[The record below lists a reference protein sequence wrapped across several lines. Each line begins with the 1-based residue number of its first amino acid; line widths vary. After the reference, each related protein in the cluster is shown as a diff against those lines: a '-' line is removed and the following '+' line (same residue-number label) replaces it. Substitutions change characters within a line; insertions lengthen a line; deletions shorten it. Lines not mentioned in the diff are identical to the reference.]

1 MDELCKS
8 FDRVSK
14 DKRVDAVQALL
25 RRCSTAEL
33 SVLSVILSRMLRV
46 DFVRQYPAEVAMRI
60 FQFLDAKSLCH
71 AAQCS
76 RSWRKT
82 ADDDM
87 IWHRMCEQHIDKK
100 CAKCGWG
107 LPLLDRKRKA
117 DVMEQSGDASESA
130 KRRKSSSSSDSDD
143 TTAKPETGVRSW
155 KHVYS
160 ERLLVERNW
169 RRGNYRTSHFK
180 GHSDGIMSIQYD
192 ECLALLV
199 SGSYDHT
206 IKVWNT
212 DSKECIKT
220 LTGHTRC
227 VRAVQFDEH
236 KIISGSLDRTLRV
249 WNMKTFEC
257 IRVLEGHNDGVVCL
271 HFDDKI
277 LASGSADA
285 TIRVWNIATGK
296 CFVLKGHSDWV
307 NQLEI
312 YRKTM
317 LFSCS
322 DDQTVRLWDLQTKQQ
337 IRSFSGHNDQVQSLH
352 ISLPHTRNPLRATS
366 ESKGGDAKLVTASL
380 DKTVK
385 VWSIDTGECLKTL
398 FGHEEGVW
406 CVSSDTLRIV
416 SGSNDRKII
425 LWDLESGTSMYT
437 LNGGHTLPVSCCYL
451 TDTKI
456 VTGGEDGILC
466 MFDFGASI

>member
-1 MDELCKS
+1 MPRRVVVELTEC
-8 FDRVSK
+8 FGRVPSEHRLSSLK
-14 DKRVDAVQALL
+14 ALL
-25 RRCSTAEL
+25 HKCSTAEL
-33 SVLSVILSRMLRV
+33 SELSDLIAKMLRV
-46 DFVRQYPAEVAMRI
+46 DFVKEYPVEVAMRI
-60 FQFLDAKSLCH
+60 FQFLDATSLCH

-76 RSWRKT
+76 RSWRKA
-82 ADDDM
+82 ADDDL

-117 DVMEQSGDASESA
+117 ETSEEDGQTS
-130 KRRKSSSSSDSDD
+130 KGESLK
-143 TTAKPETGVRSW
+143 SW

-169 RRGNYRTSHFK
+169 RRGNYRTFQFK
-180 GHSDGIMSIQYD
+180 GHTDGIMSVQYD
-192 ECLALLV
+192 ECLSMLV

-212 DSKECIKT
+212 ETKECIKT
-220 LTGHTRC
+220 LIGHSRC

-236 KIISGSLDRTLRV
+236 KIISGSLDRTLRI
-249 WNMKTFEC
+249 WNMKTFDC

-285 TIRVWNIATGK
+285 TIRVWNISTGK

-312 YRKTM
+312 YRKKF

-322 DDQTVRLWDLQTKQQ
+322 DDHTVRLWDLQSKQQ
-337 IRSFSGHNDQVQSLH
+337 LRCFTGHNDQVQSLH
-352 ISLPHTRNPLRATS
+352 ISLPHMRNPLRASS
-366 ESKGGDAKLVTASL
+366 ESKGGEAKLVTASL

-385 VWSIDTGECLKTL
+385 IWSIENGECLKTL

-416 SGSNDRKII
+416 SGSNDRKVI
-425 LWDLESGTSMYT
+425 LWDLESGSPMYT
-437 LNGGHTLPVSCCYL
+437 FKEGHTQSVSCCYL

-456 VTGGEDGILC
+456 VTGAEDGVIC
-466 MFDFGASI
+466 MFDFGVFK